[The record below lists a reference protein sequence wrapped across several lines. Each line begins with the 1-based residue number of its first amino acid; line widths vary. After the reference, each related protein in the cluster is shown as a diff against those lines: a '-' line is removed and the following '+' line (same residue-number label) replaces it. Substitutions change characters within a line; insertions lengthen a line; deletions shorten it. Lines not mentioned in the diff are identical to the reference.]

1 MKFPCRPSRP
11 TFQAMHLRTKQFL
24 IGGGALALAIAIPA
38 IAQDRP
44 ESILPPGFGDPAA
57 PAPEPATTNETEPA
71 TSAPSRRPA
80 IEDSL
85 VEMVD
90 SLISGELQTPEPVPQ
105 VEYPD
110 RVRRDPRFAG
120 TFDPVALGIG
130 ARPWGAASGK
140 ALEILM
146 RRMDT
151 PFASR
156 WAQIGLRNTLLAKAE
171 SPADV
176 NPADW
181 AAERAWLLLRMGEAD
196 AARLLIASVDT
207 DRFTPKMD
215 QVALQSALAT
225 SDPSAMCPLETGLA
239 NLESKVA
246 SLVTAICSS
255 LSGDSERA
263 AADIEAARRRGRVGG
278 IDLALADKVVGA
290 GAETSR
296 AVTIEWEPVD
306 QLNSWRYGLSTATGM
321 MPPERLMNASSLQTQ
336 AWLAR
341 APMFPATQ
349 RLSSARIAAALGV
362 FSSQALID
370 LYATAY
376 DATDPD
382 ELGSTPAWQLRLAFI
397 GKDLDARVGA
407 MRNIWGNAQSPL
419 DRVAAQVLLSR
430 AARRVAPDAELQ
442 SDAPDLVA
450 SLFAGGFDREAARW
464 GRVVGDMD
472 EEPADKVW
480 AMLALGAPGDR
491 PVAIST
497 SRIEEFA
504 DRDQSEGKQRTA
516 LLIAGLAGLGR
527 IDARAAGRLNSQYRL
542 GLAAKTNW
550 TQLIDGAMQR
560 RQAGTSILLTAS
572 ALQGREFD
580 EVRALYLFHSV
591 NALRRT
597 GQEYLARMIAAEA
610 LART

>member
-1 MKFPCRPSRP
+1 MFP
-11 TFQAMHLRTKQFL
+11 AMLPRTKQFL
-24 IGGGALALAIAIPA
+24 LGGAALVAAIALPA

-44 ESILPPGFGDPAA
+44 ESILPPGFSEPTTA
-57 PAPEPATTNETEPA
+57 APEPVANNGEAESSTPA
-71 TSAPSRRPA
+71 QRRSF
-80 IEDSL
+80 EGSV
-85 VEMVD
+85 VEIVD
-90 SLISGELQTPEPVPQ
+90 SLTAADELPEPVPQ
-105 VEYPD
+105 VEYPTAS
-110 RVRRDPRFAG
+110 RRDPRFAG
-120 TFDPVALGIG
+120 TFEPEAVGLGP
-130 ARPWGAASGK
+130 RPWGAASGK

-156 WAQIGLRNTLLAKAE
+156 WGQIGLRNALLARAE
-171 SPADV
+171 SPSDV

-196 AARLLIASVDT
+196 ASRLLIASVDT
-207 DRFTPKMD
+207 DRFTPKMN

-225 SDPSAMCPLETGLA
+225 SDPSAMCPIETGLT
-239 NLESKVA
+239 NLEPKVVA
-246 SLVTAICSS
+246 LVTAICSS

-290 GAETSR
+290 GAETAR

-306 QLNSWRYGLSTATGM
+306 RLNSWRYGLSTATGM
-321 MPPERLMNASSLQTQ
+321 MPPERLIKASSLQTQ

-349 RLSSARIAAALGV
+349 RLPSARIAAALGV

-370 LYATAY
+370 LYATSY

-382 ELGSTPAWQLRLAFI
+382 ELGGTQAWQLRLAFI
-397 GKDLDARVGA
+397 GKDLDARLGA

-430 AARRVAPDAELQ
+430 AARRVVPNAELQ

-450 SLFAGGFDREAARW
+450 SLLAGGFDREASRW
-464 GRVVGDMD
+464 SRVLGDMD
-472 EEPADKVW
+472 DEPADKVW
-480 AMLALGAPGDR
+480 ALLALGAPDTQSLG
-491 PVAIST
+491 ISAA
-497 SRIEEFA
+497 RIGAFA

-516 LLIAGLAGLGR
+516 LLIAGLTGLGR
-527 IDARAAGRLNSQYRL
+527 VSAATAGRLNREYRL
-542 GLAAKTNW
+542 GLQAETSW
-550 TQLIDGAMQR
+550 SRLIDGAMQR
-560 RQAGTSILLTAS
+560 RQSGTSMLLAAS

-580 EVRALYLFHSV
+580 GVGALYLYHSV

>member
-1 MKFPCRPSRP
+1 M
-11 TFQAMHLRTKQFL
+11 QLRTKQFL
-24 IGGGALALAIAIPA
+24 IGGAALVVAIALPA

-44 ESILPPGFGDPAA
+44 ESILPPGFDDPAT
-57 PAPEPATTNETEPA
+57 PAPEPATNETEPA
-71 TSAPSRRPA
+71 ASTPSRRPA

-85 VEMVD
+85 VEIVD
-90 SLISGELQTPEPVPQ
+90 SLISGELETPEPVPQ

-110 RVRRDPRFAG
+110 RSRRDPRFAG
-120 TFDPVALGIG
+120 TLDPVAVGIG
-130 ARPWGAASGK
+130 PRPWGAASGK

-156 WAQIGLRNTLLAKAE
+156 WAQIGLRNTLLARAP

-207 DRFTPKMD
+207 DRFTPKMN

-225 SDPSAMCPLETGLA
+225 SDPSAMCPLETELA
-239 NLESKVA
+239 KLEPKIV
-246 SLVTAICSS
+246 SLVAAMCSS

-321 MPPERLMNASSLQTQ
+321 MPPERLINASSLQTQ

-341 APMFPATQ
+341 APMFPAAQ
-349 RLSSARIAAALGV
+349 RLPSARVAAALGV

-397 GKDLDARVGA
+397 GKDLDARLSA
-407 MRNIWGNAQSPL
+407 MRNLWSNAQSPL

-450 SLFAGGFDREAARW
+450 SLLAGGFDREAARW
-464 GRVVGDMD
+464 GRVLGDMD
-472 EEPADKVW
+472 DEPADKVW
-480 AMLALGAPGDR
+480 AMLALGSPEAGSM
-491 PVAIST
+491 AINAA
-497 SRIEEFA
+497 RIKDFA

-527 IDARAAGRLNSQYRL
+527 IDARVAGQLNREYRL
-542 GLAAKTNW
+542 GLAGETSW
-550 TQLIDGAMQR
+550 TRLIDGAMQR
-560 RQAGTSILLTAS
+560 RQAGTAMLLTAS
-572 ALQGREFD
+572 ALQGREYD
-580 EVRALYLFHSV
+580 DVRAIYLFHSV

>member
-1 MKFPCRPSRP
+1 M
-11 TFQAMHLRTKQFL
+11 
-24 IGGGALALAIAIPA
+24 ALAIALPA

-44 ESILPPGFGDPAA
+44 ESILPPGFGDPAT
-57 PAPEPATTNETEPA
+57 PAPEPVANSAAPATTPPA
-71 TSAPSRRPA
+71 RRPA

-90 SLISGELQTPEPVPQ
+90 SLVSGDLQSPTPAPQ
-105 VEYPD
+105 VEYPS
-110 RVRRDPRFAG
+110 RARRDPRFAG
-120 TFDPVALGIG
+120 TFDPETVGIG

-156 WAQIGLRNTLLAKAE
+156 WAQIGLRNALLARAA

-207 DRFTPKMD
+207 DRFTPKMS
-215 QVALQSALAT
+215 QVALQSALAS
-225 SDPSAMCPLETGLA
+225 SDPSAMCPLETKLGK
-239 NLESKVA
+239 LEPRVS
-246 SLVTAICSS
+246 SLVAAICAS
-255 LSGDSERA
+255 LSGEGERA

-321 MPPERLMNASSLQTQ
+321 MPPDRLVNASSLQTQ

-341 APMFPATQ
+341 APMFSATQ
-349 RLSSARIAAALGV
+349 RLPSARIAAGLGV
-362 FSSQALID
+362 LSSQALID
-370 LYATAY
+370 LYSTSY

-382 ELGSTPAWQLRLAFI
+382 ELGGTQAWQLRLAFI
-397 GKDLDARVGA
+397 GKDLDARLAA

-430 AARRVAPDAELQ
+430 AARRVAPNAELQ

-450 SLFAGGFDREAARW
+450 SLLAGGFDREAARW
-464 GRVVGDMD
+464 GRVLGDMD
-472 EEPADKVW
+472 DEPADKVW
-480 AMLALGAPGDR
+480 AMLALGAPESQSLEID
-491 PVAIST
+491 V
-497 SRIEEFA
+497 SRVEEFA

-527 IDARAAGRLNSQYRL
+527 IDANAAGQLNRQYRL
-542 GLAAKTNW
+542 GLGAQTSW
-550 TQLIDGAMQR
+550 SRLIDGAMRR
-560 RQAGTSILLTAS
+560 RQAGTSMLLSAS

-580 EVRALYLFHSV
+580 EVGALYLFHSV

-597 GQEYLARMIAAEA
+597 GQDYLARMIAAEA